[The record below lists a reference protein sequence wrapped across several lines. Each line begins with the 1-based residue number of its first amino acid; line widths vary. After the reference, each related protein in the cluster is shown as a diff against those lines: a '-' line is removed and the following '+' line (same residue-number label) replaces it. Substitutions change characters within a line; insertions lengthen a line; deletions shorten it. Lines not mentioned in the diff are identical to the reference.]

1 MLTKQKEKSNGNEL
15 NLFDETQRQI
25 RSLPNP
31 LPFSFPPYALPLST
45 PAAQDSE
52 FFIFSCVISNDC
64 VIIRSVTGTFNHRL
78 VNQPFL
84 FLHHPWL
91 GNEFTG
97 ELSRPCQSL
106 NKPLF

>member
-1 MLTKQKEKSNGNEL
+1 MITSSIYLLKRK
-15 NLFDETQRQI
+15 RQI

-31 LPFSFPPYALPLST
+31 LPFSFPPYPLPLSK
-45 PAAQDSE
+45 PAAQDSD
-52 FFIFSCVISNDC
+52 FFFFYLISNDC

-78 VNQPFL
+78 VNPPFL

-91 GNEFTG
+91 GNEITG